1 MSADWQFHRVGCT
14 HISVPQAQSWAFMVD
29 SLLWESKNSP
39 LQDHWTRAPHLSTD
53 WYCHIIGFLLFMPHL
68 TKAIY
73 SPAAGEKW
81 MYGEIELSDVG
92 DDELLIEI
100 VAGGGCFAAMHGK
113 PCRSY

>member
-1 MSADWQFHRVGCT
+1 
-14 HISVPQAQSWAFMVD
+14 
-29 SLLWESKNSP
+29 
-39 LQDHWTRAPHLSTD
+39 
-53 WYCHIIGFLLFMPHL
+53 MPHL

-100 VAGGGCFAAMHGK
+100 VAGGGSFAAMHGK